1 VLGGYFISETAV
13 AYCIL
18 EGSVCGE
25 EMTAD
30 VNATKEWHNEE
41 LKDVLRGYLPEN
53 IYNADITTFFFNQML
68 PNKTMAYIGEK
79 CAVGIILLSSTFLQ
93 FKIFCSIC

>member
-25 EMTAD
+25 ETTAD
-30 VNATKEWHNEE
+30 VNAAKECHKEE
-41 LKDVLRGYLPEN
+41 LKDVLRGYLL
-53 IYNADITTFFFNQML
+53 FFNQML